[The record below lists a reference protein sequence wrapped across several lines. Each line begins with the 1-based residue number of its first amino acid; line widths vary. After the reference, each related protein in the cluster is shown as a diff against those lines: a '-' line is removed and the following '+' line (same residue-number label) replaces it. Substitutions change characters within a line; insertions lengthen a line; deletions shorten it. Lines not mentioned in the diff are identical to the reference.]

1 MSPWFRISAIRERIM
16 TFNKMRRHGAELIE
30 EGPGSSIRKMGQKK
44 TFKTVVVEAQE
55 QFTEH

>member
-1 MSPWFRISAIRERIM
+1 M